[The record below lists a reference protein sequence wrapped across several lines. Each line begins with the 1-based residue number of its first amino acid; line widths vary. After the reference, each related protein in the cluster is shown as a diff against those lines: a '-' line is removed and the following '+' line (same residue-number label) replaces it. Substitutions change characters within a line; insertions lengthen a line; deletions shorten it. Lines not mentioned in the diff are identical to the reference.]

1 MAVNCALEQMATKM
15 PRVVFYCSEE
25 TKEGLE
31 KLAKKEKR
39 SLSNY
44 LMALCSDIV
53 EQAKAEG
60 KI

>member
-1 MAVNCALEQMATKM
+1 MAVDCALEEMTTKM

-53 EQAKAEG
+53 EQAKLDG